1 MTTTVQFAA
10 LEAGVGGGESILV
23 VSPTSTGKTQIATW
37 GLANGIQAGCTT
49 VYLVTHRALAKQKF
63 ADFKVQLL
71 PTLLE
76 NDQSSLVIA
85 TGDLIED
92 ANNELP
98 SDPLNSRL
106 LVATYE
112 KYLAMLSASGI
123 PKDMSNTV
131 IVCDEIQLIGD
142 KYRGQSVEVLL
153 TLLKTAGW
161 RQFVGLSAVLQ
172 SSDAEML
179 ANWLG
184 IKLVKQVIREK
195 HLNYEC
201 WGQNSIASCST
212 ALPDEI
218 VENRPLPPNTESNA
232 LSIVSH
238 LLKHESPPTPI
249 IVFCMKKQDTYDLAK
264 LFVEKYISPSS
275 PQLSL
280 AFEELPE
287 TSANQFLSGI
297 IEHRIGSHS
306 ADLTDEERN
315 IIETQLIENKL
326 DVVFATST
334 LGAGVNFPLG
344 AAVFSSWKRWDGD
357 KRQHIPI
364 DAAEFHNMSGRV
376 GRMGFEHEVGR
387 VIFTAITPIDKM
399 LAGHYLNLSTLP
411 ALQSRVYPSGFEQLS
426 LQLIASGLCN
436 SVATISDLICGTLS
450 GLREADNNLNNFK
463 NWPSCIQTAV
473 DQLATKGMLIKTGSG
488 LLITTEI
495 GKATAFSGLQP
506 NTGINLL
513 EYCTKKIDVFIDCL
527 NNRDEKTLA
536 FLIFSACFSSQEFTA
551 QDGKQPTRFLP
562 YPLGTYLFDPSNHAP
577 NLYEP
582 VWQANI
588 PAINGAKISLDWIS
602 GFEIRALEQ
611 YLPNLT
617 AGMLSEMFRN
627 LIWVMQGLSTI
638 IMSAV
643 DTRVPISSR
652 PSFLQNNDDLLKKLR
667 KLPRTIR
674 RLSYRLNEGLPDDVL
689 WMTAISKVKS
699 TQNFKINRNE
709 ILKFKELN
717 ITSSEIL
724 CLGNSELDAIRLSVF
739 NKIKP
744 SPHQKANWLRDA
756 CRQWK
761 TLQRKDAATRHINK
775 AKQCGLGLLFES
787 YYSSLGD
794 NFEVSLENL
803 LKALGILFEKIDDK
817 QKTGAP
823 DYLLKIKNSPK
834 LVLELKS
841 KKGDKLVDY
850 NGATEVLAASEIH
863 GHGDAFC
870 CTLCHPG
877 VDPSVAPVITN
888 CGRLSVVESHDLGEA
903 LLRLAIGVI
912 TQEQLWHWLAT
923 PGQALMDDLPYRD
936 NTV

>member
-1 MTTTVQFAA
+1 
-10 LEAGVGGGESILV
+10 
-23 VSPTSTGKTQIATW
+23 
-37 GLANGIQAGCTT
+37 
-49 VYLVTHRALAKQKF
+49 
-63 ADFKVQLL
+63 
-71 PTLLE
+71 
-76 NDQSSLVIA
+76 
-85 TGDLIED
+85 
-92 ANNELP
+92 
-98 SDPLNSRL
+98 
-106 LVATYE
+106 
-112 KYLAMLSASGI
+112 
-123 PKDMSNTV
+123 
-131 IVCDEIQLIGD
+131 
-142 KYRGQSVEVLL
+142 
-153 TLLKTAGW
+153 
-161 RQFVGLSAVLQ
+161 
-172 SSDAEML
+172 
-179 ANWLG
+179 
-184 IKLVKQVIREK
+184 
-195 HLNYEC
+195 
-201 WGQNSIASCST
+201 
-212 ALPDEI
+212 
-218 VENRPLPPNTESNA
+218 
-232 LSIVSH
+232 
-238 LLKHESPPTPI
+238 
-249 IVFCMKKQDTYDLAK
+249 
-264 LFVEKYISPSS
+264 
-275 PQLSL
+275 
-280 AFEELPE
+280 
-287 TSANQFLSGI
+287 
-297 IEHRIGSHS
+297 
-306 ADLTDEERN
+306 
-315 IIETQLIENKL
+315 
-326 DVVFATST
+326 
-334 LGAGVNFPLG
+334 
-344 AAVFSSWKRWDGD
+344 
-357 KRQHIPI
+357 
-364 DAAEFHNMSGRV
+364 
-376 GRMGFEHEVGR
+376 
-387 VIFTAITPIDKM
+387 
-399 LAGHYLNLSTLP
+399 
-411 ALQSRVYPSGFEQLS
+411 
-426 LQLIASGLCN
+426 
-436 SVATISDLICGTLS
+436 
-450 GLREADNNLNNFK
+450 
-463 NWPSCIQTAV
+463 
-473 DQLATKGMLIKTGSG
+473 
-488 LLITTEI
+488 
-495 GKATAFSGLQP
+495 
-506 NTGINLL
+506 
-513 EYCTKKIDVFIDCL
+513 
-527 NNRDEKTLA
+527 
-536 FLIFSACFSSQEFTA
+536 
-551 QDGKQPTRFLP
+551 
-562 YPLGTYLFDPSNHAP
+562 
-577 NLYEP
+577 
-582 VWQANI
+582 
-588 PAINGAKISLDWIS
+588 
-602 GFEIRALEQ
+602 
-611 YLPNLT
+611 
-617 AGMLSEMFRN
+617 
-627 LIWVMQGLSTI
+627 
-638 IMSAV
+638 MSAV

-724 CLGNSELDAIRLSVF
+724 CLGSSELDAIRLSVF